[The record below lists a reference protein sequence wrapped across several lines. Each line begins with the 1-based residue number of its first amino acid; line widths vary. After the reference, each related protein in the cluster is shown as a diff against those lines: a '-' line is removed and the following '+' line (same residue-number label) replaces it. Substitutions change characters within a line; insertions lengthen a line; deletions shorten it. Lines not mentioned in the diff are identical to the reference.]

1 MQANHG
7 STGIS
12 LGERI
17 ANMTVDDV
25 KAAVKED
32 EDRHKNDGTRR
43 TAPSD
48 DVNTSQSV
56 GAQFLRSVS
65 SSCKAYGTSKE
76 AAEYARR
83 KCFALQDFF
92 GMHSLFLTITP
103 ADDCCFRIRL
113 YVNAG
118 RTVSPKYH
126 AISFGLTTS
135 LTIFFSHSHT
145 KHK

>member
-1 MQANHG
+1 MKCRPIIG

-25 KAAVKED
+25 REAIKADEERRKNYGATKAA
-32 EDRHKNDGTRR
+32 T
-43 TAPSD
+43 D
-48 DVNTSQSV
+48 DDYSRSQSV
-56 GAQFLRSVS
+56 GAQFLRQVS

-83 KCFALQDFF
+83 KCFALQDYF

-103 ADDCCFRIRL
+103 ADGCCFRIRL
-113 YVNAG
+113 YVNAD
-118 RTVSPKYH
+118 RAVSSVTDSSASSSSVMPQV
-126 AISFGLTTS
+126 S
-135 LTIFFSHSHT
+135 
-145 KHK
+145 